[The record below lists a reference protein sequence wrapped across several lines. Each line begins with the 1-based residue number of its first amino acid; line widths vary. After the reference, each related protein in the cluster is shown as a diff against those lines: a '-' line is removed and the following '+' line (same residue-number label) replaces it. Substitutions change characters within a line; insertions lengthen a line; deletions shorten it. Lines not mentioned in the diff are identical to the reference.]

1 MARTKPQFFALGID
15 VLVQESVVI
24 QLVNIDRESEQQAH
38 LQTANS
44 LTALPDLIRQG
55 VKFDIILLDG
65 DHNYHTVIQ
74 ELKYIEELI
83 HDHGMIVI
91 DDYDGK
97 WADRDLWYAEREG
110 YQTVPGTTTRVE
122 TTKHGVKLA
131 VNDWLARH
139 PEWKIHKP
147 IPGEP
152 ILLMRD
158 V

>member
-1 MARTKPQFFALGID
+1 LGVD
-15 VLVQESVVI
+15 VLVQESVI
-24 QLVNIDRESEQQAH
+24 LQLVNIDREPEQQAH
-38 LQTANS
+38 LHTANS
-44 LTALPDLIRQG
+44 LVALPDLIRQCL
-55 VKFDIILLDG
+55 KFDIILLDG

-74 ELKYIEELI
+74 ELKFIEELI

-97 WADRDLWYAEREG
+97 WANRDLWYAEREG
-110 YQTVPGTTTRVE
+110 YQNVPCVTPRVE
-122 TTKHGVKLA
+122 TLKHGVKLA
-131 VNDWLARH
+131 VDDWLARH

-158 V
+158 I